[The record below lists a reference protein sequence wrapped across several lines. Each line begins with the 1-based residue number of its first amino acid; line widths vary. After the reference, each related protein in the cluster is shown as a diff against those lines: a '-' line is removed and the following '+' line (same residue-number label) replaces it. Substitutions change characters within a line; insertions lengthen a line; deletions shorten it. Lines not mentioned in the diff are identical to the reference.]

1 MSFCRPLRLPTF
13 LVAVCIA
20 VLSLSAPVSAG
31 TVSLAWDPVSHAD
44 LVGYRVYYSQ
54 TAGNY
59 SQSVDVGLT
68 PEVTLSGLASCTT
81 HYVAV
86 KARGSDGSE
95 SPQFSAE
102 ISGWARPEVLSV
114 SPSSVERNSQVDLTI
129 AGTNFQSGA
138 TIQLSNSGLTINSVT
153 VNGCSQLVANV
164 SIGASATLGGVDVEV
179 INPDQ
184 VFGAGAAL
192 LSVTADSAPPSISS
206 VQAVNVGSTAA
217 TITWSTD
224 EPADSQ
230 VFFRRAGE
238 STYQQTSLDTT
249 LANQHQIDLTGLS
262 PDSTYEYHVRSA
274 DTAGNVATSSPD
286 QTLLTSSSSY
296 SYIRIE
302 AESGALTSPVGSTQ
316 GAGAFGGAWIATPP
330 GTSQGNSNNPAGTA
344 SIGFNLQ
351 SSASWNF
358 WYRIYG
364 PGTSNDSWYEEL
376 DGGGMIQITTTQ
388 IGVWQW
394 IAGRSYSLGAG
405 LHTLTIGG
413 RESEAR
419 LDRVLITDDPG
430 FVPSEQPGADVTPPA
445 QVSALGAAPSD
456 GTNSLSWNNPGSADL
471 DRVVVRFRTDGSHP
485 QTPVDGLPLF
495 DQPATPNVA
504 ESLIHSGLINGTTYY
519 YSVFAVDAAGNASDP
534 STIQSTPDIETP
546 PLGQV
551 QNVRRTDTAGP

>member
-68 PEVTLSGLASCTT
+68 PDVTLSGLASCTT

-192 LSVTADSAPPSISS
+192 LS
-206 VQAVNVGSTAA
+206 AVNVGSTAA

>member
-1 MSFCRPLRLPTF
+1 MSFRRPFRLPIF
-13 LVAVCIA
+13 LVVCIA
-20 VLSLSAPVSAG
+20 VLGLSAPASAG
-31 TVSLAWDPVSHAD
+31 TISLAWDPVSHPD

-59 SQSVDVGLT
+59 GPTTDVGLT
-68 PEVTLSGLASCTT
+68 PEVTLSGLADCTT

-114 SPSSVERNSQVDLTI
+114 SPSSVDRNTQVNLTI

-138 TIQLSNSGLTINSVT
+138 TIQLSNPGVTVNSVS

-164 SIGASATLGGVDVEV
+164 SIGTTAALGDVDVEV

-192 LSVTADSAPPSISS
+192 FSVTPDSAPPSIFS

-217 TITWSTD
+217 TISWSTD

-230 VFFRRAGE
+230 VFYRRAGE
-238 STYQQTSLDTT
+238 SVYQQTSLDAT
-249 LANQHQIDLTGLS
+249 LVTQHQIDLTGLS

-274 DTAGNVATSSPD
+274 DSAGNVSTSSPD
-286 QTLLTSSSSY
+286 QTFVTSSSSF
-296 SYIRIE
+296 SYLRIE
-302 AESGALTSPVGSTQ
+302 AESGALASPVGVTS
-316 GAGAFGGAWIATPP
+316 GAGAFRGAWIATPP
-330 GTSQGNSNNPAGTA
+330 GTSQGNANSPAGTA
-344 SIGFNLQ
+344 SIGFNLEN
-351 SSASWNF
+351 SASWHF

-364 PGTSNDSWYEEL
+364 PGTNNNSWYEEV
-376 DGGGMIQITTTQ
+376 DGGGMGQITTTQ
-388 IGVWQW
+388 NGAWQW
-394 IAGRSYSLGAG
+394 IAGRSYSLNAG
-405 LHTLTIGG
+405 LHTLTLGG

-419 LDRVLITDDPG
+419 VDRVLITDDPG
-430 FVPSEQPGADVTPPA
+430 FVPTEQPGADVTPPA

-456 GTNSLSWNNPGSADL
+456 GANSLSWNNPGSADL

-485 QTPVDGLPLF
+485 QTPLDGLPLF

-504 ESLIHSGLINGTTYY
+504 ESLVHSGLTNGTTYY
-519 YSVFAVDAAGNASDP
+519 YSVFAVDAVGNASNP

-551 QNVRRTDTAGP
+551 QNVHRTDTAGP